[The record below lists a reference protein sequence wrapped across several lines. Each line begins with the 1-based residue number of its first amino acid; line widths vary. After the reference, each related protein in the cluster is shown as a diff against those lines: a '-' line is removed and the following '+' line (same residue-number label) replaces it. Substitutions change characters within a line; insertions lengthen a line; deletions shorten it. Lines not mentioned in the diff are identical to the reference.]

1 MAESK
6 LLQEAIAD
14 AKAVRET
21 AIANAKLALEE
32 AFTPKLQS
40 MLSKKIEEEADDTK
54 DEEMKEQTDSS
65 GIGKGDNKVDQASGD
80 DTEKNAE
87 TEKETSAYGSE
98 DPNLKVVDKLT
109 EEDEKEEGKHDEAYG
124 EEDDPEEGMHE
135 DLDLEEI
142 IRELEEED
150 DDKKEGMH
158 DEGEDKEEGKHDEI
172 AKEMSHEEGEDKEE
186 GMHDEMKE
194 ADDDDDSNVEI
205 NIDADGDDDDDVDI
219 DLDEIIKSLT
229 EEDDDKKE
237 GDKPEEMMKKEME
250 KKEEELE
257 EAYATIRSL
266 KSTINEVNLLNAKLL
281 FSNKLFK
288 SHNLTEGQK
297 MKIIETLDRANS
309 TREVK
314 LVYTTLA
321 ESLSAGASKKQTI
334 KEGIASRPTKS
345 TAPAKEVI
353 VESNEFSSRMKKL
366 AGLL

>member
-54 DEEMKEQTDSS
+54 DEEEMKEQTDSS
-65 GIGKGDNKVDQASGD
+65 GIGKGDNKLDQASGD

-150 DDKKEGMH
+150 DDKKEAYNEE
-158 DEGEDKEEGKHDEI
+158 DEKEEGKHDE
-172 AKEMSHEEGEDKEE
+172 MMHSEEEKEE

-321 ESLSAGASKKQTI
+321 ESLTAGASKKTTI

-353 VESNEFSSRMKKL
+353 VESNQFSSRMKKL

>member
-40 MLSKKIEEEADDTK
+40 MLSKKIEEEAEDTK
-54 DEEMKEQTDSS
+54 DEELEEQTDSS
-65 GIGKGDNKVDQASGD
+65 GIGKGDNKLDQASGD

-87 TEKETSAYGSE
+87 TDKETAAYGSE
-98 DPNLKVVDKLT
+98 DSNLKVVDKLT
-109 EEDEKEEGKHDEAYG
+109 EVEEIDETEKKEED
-124 EEDDPEEGMHE
+124 DDPEEGMHE

-150 DDKKEGMH
+150 DDKEEGHHEAYNEDEDPEEMAH
-158 DEGEDKEEGKHDEI
+158 EEGEDKEEGKHDE
-172 AKEMSHEEGEDKEE
+172 MKEE
-186 GMHDEMKE
+186 E
-194 ADDDDDSNVEI
+194 DDSNVEI
-205 NIDADGDDDDDVDI
+205 NIDADGDDDDVDI

-229 EEDDDKKE
+229 EEDDDKNE
-237 GDKPEEMMKKEME
+237 DDDPEEMMKNEME

-297 MKIIETLDRANS
+297 MKIIETLDRAQS